1 MQPDKP
7 MQFDKFLEENDGKH
21 RYIRRAVAS
30 PAIIV
35 ESKEVD
41 KVERMPE
48 GQEPSSN
55 SSSCSSSDSEKL
67 NRSLRV
73 EDLQNWAAQ

>member
-7 MQFDKFLEENDGKH
+7 MQLDKFLEENDGKH
-21 RYIRRAVAS
+21 RYIRRPVAS

-35 ESKEVD
+35 ESKEID

-55 SSSCSSSDSEKL
+55 SSSGSSSDSEKL

-73 EDLQNWAAQ
+73 EDL

>member
-7 MQFDKFLEENDGKH
+7 MQLDKFLEENDGKH
-21 RYIRRAVAS
+21 RYIRRPVAS

-35 ESKEVD
+35 ESKEID

-48 GQEPSSN
+48 G
-55 SSSCSSSDSEKL
+55 
-67 NRSLRV
+67 
-73 EDLQNWAAQ
+73 